1 MRIKT
6 GDQAYLCGPNPRR
19 VDSRRRIAGS
29 VRSAWALTVL
39 GLCAGTAHAQSI
51 VTLYGSLDGGLRH
64 VTNSTKQGG
73 AAWTMASNG
82 TYNSNRWGLLGR
94 EDLGGGYEARFNLE
108 AGYVLSTGANNNTNN
123 QIFQRTSTVGLSG
136 PFGVVDVGHQFTLQH
151 FLIKDFEPFD
161 FNYLGITEAT
171 AVSGGN
177 TGRDDNDINY
187 RKNLGPF
194 ILRGELALGGQPGN
208 FGHGTVAGAGLSYST
223 PAIKLGAGYTHRS
236 NPLPATS
243 SNYFGD
249 DQYTAGG
256 AFTIRDFT
264 AMAGYSLNIQD
275 TPASAKTVT
284 RNQYL
289 WGGIRYKI
297 STQWDLTA
305 AYYDNKNTTSGVDGR
320 KDVAIVGVTY
330 LLSKRT
336 MFYADVDYTKFR
348 GGYVT
353 NATLNP
359 SQHASQTGVSF
370 GINHLF

>member
-6 GDQAYLCGPNPRR
+6 GDQAFYRGR
-19 VDSRRRIAGS
+19 VSGCARA
-29 VRSAWALTVL
+29 ACALSLL
-39 GLCAGTAHAQSI
+39 GLCAGTAHAQSS

-64 VTNSTKQGG
+64 IVNATKPGG

-94 EDLGGGYEARFNLE
+94 EDLGGGYQARFNLE
-108 AGYVLSTGANNNTNN
+108 AGFVLSTGANNNTNN

-136 PFGVVDVGHQFTLQH
+136 PFGVVDIGHQFTLQH

-161 FNYLGITEAT
+161 FEYLSITEAT

-187 RKNLGPF
+187 RGNIGPF
-194 ILRGELALGGQPGN
+194 ILRGELSAGGQAGN
-208 FGHGTVAGAGLSYST
+208 IGHGSVAAVGVNYST
-223 PAIKLGAGYTHRS
+223 PAIKFGAGYTHRS

-243 SNYFGD
+243 SDYFGD

-256 AFTIRDFT
+256 AFTLGDFT
-264 AMAGYSLNIQD
+264 AMAGYSLNLQD
-275 TPASAKTVT
+275 TPVSAKTIT

-289 WGGIRYKI
+289 WGGFRYKI
-297 STQWDLTA
+297 STQWDVTA
-305 AYYDNKNTTSGVDGR
+305 AYYDNKNVTSGVAGR
-320 KDVAIVGVTY
+320 KGVAIAGVTY

-336 MFYADVDYTKFR
+336 MFYADVDYTKFT

-359 SQHASQTGVSF
+359 SQHASQTGFSF
-370 GINHLF
+370 GINHFF